1 MMTSDIIAVVL
12 GLITVAILIC
22 FFIWRN
28 HVRKTAASQLKEAF
42 IKEDE
47 HES

>member
-12 GLITVAILIC
+12 GLIAVAILIC

-28 HVRKTAASQLKEAF
+28 HVRKTAARQLKEEF